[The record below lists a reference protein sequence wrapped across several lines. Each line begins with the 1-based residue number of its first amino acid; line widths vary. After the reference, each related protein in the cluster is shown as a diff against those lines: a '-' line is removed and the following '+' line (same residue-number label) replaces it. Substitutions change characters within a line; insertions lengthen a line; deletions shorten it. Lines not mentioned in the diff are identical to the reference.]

1 MYDIFRYIRKHNKL
15 DYKVATAIISL
26 SEELDG
32 EIGKD
37 FNKKMAYVH
46 KMQLD
51 YINNSTVITKFLTED
66 EDILHSKR
74 RKLFIMNI
82 LISIVPTVLFFNSYG
97 IYKILS
103 AIMAILMFGGNII
116 ANRALA
122 SVIDSKEEIISTLY
136 EGVTIRNKGLDD
148 LRFKYVNY
156 LGREI
161 HKIVLDNDIDIE
173 NDKDA
178 PIKVIDVL
186 KEKNIGGI
194 EGLTFTTDTLTTDKK
209 EENEYV
215 FTPKKDCVDTYENNN
230 QKAKTKKRIRRDGDK
245 K

>member
-1 MYDIFRYIRKHNKL
+1 
-15 DYKVATAIISL
+15 
-26 SEELDG
+26 
-32 EIGKD
+32 
-37 FNKKMAYVH
+37 
-46 KMQLD
+46 
-51 YINNSTVITKFLTED
+51 
-66 EDILHSKR
+66 
-74 RKLFIMNI
+74 MNI